1 MIPRYRAWNKAT
13 KEMHEVDDIVSI
25 DFGKSEICVKTLFF
39 GKFSYYDLD
48 DIVFMQSTGLT
59 DKNGKE
65 IFEGDILKF
74 NDEWNDYCYEGNI
87 DGSIEGINYVEVE
100 RETTCFS
107 FGETKISD
115 SSLFYLINDEHLSF
129 KELIEDEGF
138 EFEIIGNIWED
149 GELLDVENEV
159 SS

>member
-25 DFGKSEICVKTLFF
+25 DFGKSEICVKTLIF

-65 IFEGDILKF
+65 IFEGDI
-74 NDEWNDYCYEGNI
+74 I
-87 DGSIEGINYVEVE
+87 DSTDGLLTGVVEFRVSLGMFISELVE
-100 RETTCFS
+100 YNNFERLCNVA
-107 FGETKISD
+107 
-115 SSLFYLINDEHLSF
+115 SSR
-129 KELIEDEGF
+129 K
-138 EFEIIGNIWED
+138 IIGNIWEHP
-149 GELLDVENEV
+149 ELAEV